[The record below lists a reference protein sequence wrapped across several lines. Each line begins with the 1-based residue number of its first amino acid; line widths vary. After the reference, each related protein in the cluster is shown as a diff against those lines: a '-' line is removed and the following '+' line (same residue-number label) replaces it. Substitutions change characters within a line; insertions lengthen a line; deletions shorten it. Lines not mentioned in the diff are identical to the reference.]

1 MAREWDV
8 TLSYSTLGAHSA
20 RSGCPTYYPTRMKK
34 TSVYLEDAD
43 VERLRRLAER
53 EGKSQAE
60 ILRRALA
67 FYESEV
73 KPDRNFA
80 LTASWRGDSR
90 SIEDVPEEELLKG
103 FGEPELLE
111 DHPS

>member
-1 MAREWDV
+1 
-8 TLSYSTLGAHSA
+8 LG
-20 RSGCPTYYPTRMKK
+20 
-34 TSVYLEDAD
+34 DAD

-60 ILRRALA
+60 VLRLALEV
-67 FYESEV
+67 YEHEL

-80 LTASWRGDSR
+80 LTGAGVSDGR
-90 SIEDVPEEELLKG
+90 SVLEIPEEELFAG

-111 DHPS
+111 EPRD